1 MKNKECSTLNEENHA
16 DSVNHSQNKLS
27 AGHRPHF
34 STSLLVALTGG
45 IGCGKTTVLNEF
57 RKLGIPCFVADEVAG
72 AYYSDPA
79 FLTQIRD
86 LFGDRVFRPDDT
98 VDKKAIAAIVFA
110 NSAMLQRLN
119 ALVHPR
125 VWDDFVRFASQ
136 HTDAPY
142 ILFESAIVYEYGFDR
157 LVDKVI
163 CVYLEKEERLRR
175 LELRDHATR
184 AQLEARMANQLS
196 AEEKMHRADYVILN
210 YEGNPRTRQ
219 VQHIHN
225 LLLAGHRQPEA

>member
-27 AGHRPHF
+27 AVHRPQF

-79 FLTQIRD
+79 FLTQIRG
-86 LFGDRVFRPDDT
+86 LFGDRVFRPDGT

-110 NSAMLQRLN
+110 DSAMLQRLN

-196 AEEKMHRADYVILN
+196 AEEKMMRADYVVLN

>member
-1 MKNKECSTLNEENHA
+1 MKNKECSTSKEENHVDA
-16 DSVNHSQNKLS
+16 VDNSQKKLS
-27 AGHRPHF
+27 AGHRPQF

-79 FLTQIRD
+79 FLSQVRD
-86 LFGDRVFRPDDT
+86 LFGDRVFRPDGT
-98 VDKKAIAAIVFA
+98 VDKQAIAAIVFTDP
-110 NSAMLQRLN
+110 AMLQRLN

-163 CVYLEKEERLRR
+163 CVYLEKEERLHR

-196 AEEKMHRADYVILN
+196 AEEKMMRADYVVLN
-210 YEGNPRTRQ
+210 YEGNPRPRQ
-219 VQHIHN
+219 VLHIHN
-225 LLLAGHRQPEA
+225 LLTALRQS

>member
-34 STSLLVALTGG
+34 SNLLLVALTGG

-72 AYYSDPA
+72 AYYADPD
-79 FLTQIRD
+79 FLSQIRD
-86 LFGDRVFRPDDT
+86 LFGDRVFRPDGT
-98 VDKKAIAAIVFA
+98 VDKQAIASIVFA
-110 NSAMLQRLN
+110 DPAMLQRLN

-125 VWDDFVRFASQ
+125 VWDDFVRFASL
-136 HTDAPY
+136 HGDAPY

-196 AEEKMHRADYVILN
+196 AEEKMMRADYVVLN

-219 VQHIHN
+219 VLHINN
-225 LLLAGHRQPEA
+225 LLTASRQS